1 MLGFGTPWRQG
12 QILRYEDAVTLGVI
26 KPGSDNL
33 KAVVITHDCDLQSP
47 SDKYVE
53 LIIGAVTKIS
63 KMYQRAKHPRIY
75 HLQLDDKNAIELRH
89 DRKVV
94 IDKSQFTFESSD
106 GFEISSEEKQGLKQW
121 LAAKYGRPA
130 FPNSFEDR
138 LRAFDDKRTKFSF
151 EAEIASIIQ
160 KYAENLIGIF
170 FNLGSAR
177 FSDLEEGDPYELDIY
192 VVYDGTEGGLD
203 ARTAAGLTCTELR
216 GLFQRFYG
224 TPDQATLIALEN
236 CLAVADTH
244 FSLANLRIMDQWR
257 LEYISLQPDDLG
269 DFIYAGQ

>member
-12 QILRYEDAVTLGVI
+12 QILKSEDAVTLGVI

-33 KAVVITHDCDLQSP
+33 KAVVITHDCDLQSS
-47 SDKYVE
+47 SDKSVE
-53 LIIGAVTKIS
+53 LIIGDVTKIS

-75 HLQLDDKNAIELRH
+75 HLQLDDGSAIELRH
-89 DRKVV
+89 DKKVV
-94 IDKSQFTFESSD
+94 IEKSQFTFESGD

-130 FPNSFEDR
+130 FPNSFEER
-138 LRAFDDKRTKFSF
+138 LRAYDDKKKKFCF

-177 FSDLEEGDPYELDIY
+177 FIDLEEGEPYELDIH
-192 VVYDGTEGGLD
+192 VVYDGAEGGFE
-203 ARTAAGLTCTELR
+203 ARTAAGLTCNELK

-224 TPDQATLIALEN
+224 TPDQATLIALEE

-244 FSLANLRIMDQWR
+244 FSLASLRRMDQWR